1 MFNIHIM
8 LKALNLAIIW
18 RSEDK
23 SWNCGIV
30 SDARIYQIVIFFSLI
45 KHWNL
50 LHLIKIS
57 EGNRLVTPDL
67 SETYVPEN
75 RYIVRH
81 ITTNDPSIVV
91 LIPPISTSQMLE
103 SHHPQLA
110 ITQVTNARWN
120 PVNSDVSDG

>member
-1 MFNIHIM
+1 M
-8 LKALNLAIIW
+8 IW
-18 RSEDK
+18 RKEEK
-23 SWNCGIV
+23 SWYWGIL
-30 SDARIYQIVIFFSLI
+30 SARSPYLPTLLFFFSLI

-81 ITTNDPSIVV
+81 ITANDRSCLEKAEKASTYAVNIVGYHTTNNL
-91 LIPPISTSQMLE
+91 LIMTYLTSN
-103 SHHPQLA
+103 HR
-110 ITQVTNARWN
+110 IKN
-120 PVNSDVSDG
+120 